1 MPKVV
6 IKLKK
11 KVFPNEKLFHMLP
24 VYILIKVRLST
35 NFVFLFTY
43 FVSKMILCA
52 PSHYLKK

>member
-43 FVSKMILCA
+43 FVSKMV
-52 PSHYLKK
+52 